1 MNNQSR
7 QRRAVVRGPNKNGG
21 NKGSSSGGC
30 SLSLI
35 IIYAMVCMVFLY
47 VNVMI
52 YLSHYSSSIS
62 SSSSPTD
69 GTTGLSAGK
78 TAQGGG
84 GGGTDT
90 TKGRTADGQ
99 QRPSFRNYYNR
110 SQWGDVQQQKQVP
123 PQEPPRNPE
132 QLTIEEHIRRRPNK
146 LHDWGHG
153 VNPQIIVKKDGS
165 ISRPQQSRPEDSKSS
180 NTNNKLPPRILTAYL
195 ESVDQSTWN
204 TKPLPTRTTTSE
216 DLTKI
221 EYPRLNSCTRLPEQ
235 FPIDDYPGDPACSGL
250 DNEGD
255 PFLPWIHDVFPTHD
269 GKYIQFVAE
278 NKRRCK
284 TGTTPDEQLIAK
296 FMQPQ
301 IALFQHVAIKRL
313 NNNNNNNEHHEHEEQ
328 EQRYRLSSM
337 DDADE
342 DGMTTRFICQFEPS
356 GQETLSIFN
365 VHYDYASLRKRN
377 KRMFT
382 LDGHKDG
389 KFMHTAQL
397 LFMCPVPEN
406 LIEVVRLGTS
416 VVDDYATLFVNI
428 IPIRTPPRYHRPDVF
443 LAPKYK
449 EFLYTK
455 PEPGDQFGIFNTTVE
470 WGNNHILPKIKD
482 SGRWE
487 NIPICK
493 PSLMT
498 YGPPGK
504 PLLDANSESHG
515 IMSDHSHVPKQ
526 HKLVSCLWSSTGYT
540 TRGNRFAVND
550 GQRRLLEW
558 ITYNKQIGFDHF
570 YLYDNSGAFV
580 DDPSNMD
587 DTFSL
592 KSIADL
598 FPNDVTYINWPAKVC
613 NNNPNNVDSVGD
625 RSSQYAAEASC
636 RLRFGPHVEWIGQ
649 FDVDEYFVPM
659 GKYTSALQ
667 LLDQLD
673 RENMKIINFASWRA
687 WPRRK
692 FIEYVVRHSLVSRF
706 WFELDSSSKLSR
718 SFVVVLFY
726 LVSFSH
732 RYSVALLSNCVSREP
747 EILHGREHCGR
758 DKDCFHLKIPMNYTM
773 LQAYN
778 CDRQKPGEKKEQMP
792 AEKQFYR
799 PSYVKLHF
807 IHYSTVTA
815 LSEMNREEHDEYW
828 KDKGKREFSL
838 THGVFP
844 DPLSRFGDEVNEG
857 TLVYSSCVFTEK

>member
-1 MNNQSR
+1 MVTMNTQPR
-7 QRRAVVRGPNKNGG
+7 QRRAVVRGPNGG
-21 NKGSSSGGC
+21 KGSGC

-52 YLSHYSSSIS
+52 YLSHYTSSM
-62 SSSSPTD
+62 SSSPTE
-69 GTTGLSAGK
+69 GTGVSAGK
-78 TAQGGG
+78 TAQASGSGGVG
-84 GGGTDT
+84 GSVVGADT
-90 TKGRTADGQ
+90 PRKSSDG
-99 QRPSFRNYYNR
+99 RPSFRNYYNR
-110 SQWGDVQQQKQVP
+110 SQWGDVQQQVQPQV
-123 PQEPPRNPE
+123 EPKSRE
-132 QLTIEEHIRRRPNK
+132 QISMEDHIRRRPNK

-153 VNPQIIVKKDGS
+153 VNPEIIVKKDDS
-165 ISRPQQSRPEDSKSS
+165 SQSQQRDDNSRSS
-180 NTNNKLPPRILTAYL
+180 AVNKLPPRILTAYL
-195 ESVDQSTWN
+195 EPVDQSTWN

-301 IALFQHVAIKRL
+301 IALFQHVAVKRL
-313 NNNNNNNEHHEHEEQ
+313 NNNEHHDGNE
-328 EQRYRLSSM
+328 EQRYRLTSM
-337 DDADE
+337 EDADE
-342 DGMTTRFICQFEPS
+342 DGVTTRFICQFEPS
-356 GQETLSIFN
+356 GQETLSVFN
-365 VHYDYASLRKRN
+365 VHYDYASLRKHN

-382 LDGHKDG
+382 IDGHKDG

-397 LFMCPVPEN
+397 LFQCPVPEN

-449 EFLYTK
+449 EFLYTQ

-470 WGNNHILPKIKD
+470 WGNNHILPKIVD

-504 PLLDANSESHG
+504 PLLDANSELHG
-515 IMSDHSHVPKQ
+515 IMSDHSHIPKQ

-540 TRGNRFAVND
+540 TRGNRFAIND

-570 YLYDNSGAFV
+570 YLYDNSGAFA

-592 KSIADL
+592 KAIANL

-673 RENMKIINFASWRA
+673 KENMKIINFASWRA

-692 FIEYVVRHSLVSRF
+692 FIEYVLKHL
-706 WFELDSSSKLSR
+706 
-718 SFVVVLFY
+718 VVVFGGSLT
-726 LVSFSH
+726 LT
-732 RYSVALLSNCVSREP
+732 L
-747 EILHGREHCGR
+747 
-758 DKDCFHLKIPMNYTM
+758 TM
-773 LQAYN
+773 LLL
-778 CDRQKPGEKKEQMP
+778 C
-792 AEKQFYR
+792 R
-799 PSYVKLHF
+799 PILF
-807 IHYSTVTA
+807 
-815 LSEMNREEHDEYW
+815 L
-828 KDKGKREFSL
+828 SL
-838 THGVFP
+838 TRYG
-844 DPLSRFGDEVNEG
+844 LSLSFCD
-857 TLVYSSCVFTEK
+857 